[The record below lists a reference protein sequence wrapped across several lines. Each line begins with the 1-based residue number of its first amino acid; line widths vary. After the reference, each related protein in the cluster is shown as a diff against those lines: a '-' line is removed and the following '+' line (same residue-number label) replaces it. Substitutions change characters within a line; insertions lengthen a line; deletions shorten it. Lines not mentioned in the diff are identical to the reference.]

1 MALAGIKGGRKDSI
15 LSDTTGVVLEVA
27 DFTASTIRNTG
38 KRFDEKTDASIRYEK
53 NIDTERV
60 DLGLSLALQ
69 LFKEIYPECE
79 IIAYGDNYPNPT
91 KNEVVE
97 VSKEFLDIRLGKV
110 LTVEEIKDTLERLG
124 YKVEYKNNIFK
135 TVVPTWRSTG
145 DVSMKDD
152 VLGDIARLIGYEY
165 FEAKP
170 LPVNFTSSV
179 NQPKVTLE
187 RRLREYLA
195 YRCNFNEVF
204 TYPWI
209 DEKYIKAAK

>member
-1 MALAGIKGGRKDSI
+1 
-15 LSDTTGVVLEVA
+15 
-27 DFTASTIRNTG
+27 
-38 KRFDEKTDASIRYEK
+38 
-53 NIDTERV
+53 
-60 DLGLSLALQ
+60 
-69 LFKEIYPECE
+69 
-79 IIAYGDNYPNPT
+79 
-91 KNEVVE
+91 
-97 VSKEFLDIRLGKV
+97 
-110 LTVEEIKDTLERLG
+110 
-124 YKVEYKNNIFK
+124 
-135 TVVPTWRSTG
+135 
-145 DVSMKDD
+145 MKDD

-209 DEKYIKAAK
+209 DEKYIKSC